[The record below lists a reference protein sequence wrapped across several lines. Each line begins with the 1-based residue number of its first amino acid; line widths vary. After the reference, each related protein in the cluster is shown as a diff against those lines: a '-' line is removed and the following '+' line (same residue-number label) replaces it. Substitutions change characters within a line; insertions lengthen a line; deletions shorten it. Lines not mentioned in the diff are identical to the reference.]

1 MNSIPREQVRFH
13 RLGDFIEQSVET
25 NLGLELDRVRGVSI
39 TKTLIQ
45 PRANMNNVDLKDY
58 KILRK
63 GEFVFNPNTARMGEK
78 IPIAL
83 NEDEDYLVSKI
94 YPVFRITDHSKLD
107 PEFLMMWFIR
117 PDFDRYARFHSWGSA
132 RETFSWEEICEVRIP
147 IPSIRRQKHLATI
160 YSALRTSER
169 RHARMVDDLQYI
181 CDSYISQVSL
191 SHASGRLG
199 DFIEQSAELNS
210 GLGLDK
216 VRGVSITKSLI
227 KTKANMANVD
237 LSGYKLVKRG
247 EFVFNPNTARMG
259 EKISIALNQES
270 DYLVS
275 KIYPVFRIS
284 EADKLLPEFLQLWF
298 VRSDFDRYARYH
310 SWGSAR
316 ETFSWEDMC
325 AVRIPIPPIRI
336 QEIIVAVH
344 AVLQSRK
351 ASLARV
357 KTLISSAPQVF
368 YAGILREI
376 ENP

>member
-1 MNSIPREQVRFH
+1 MNSIPEEQVRFH

-25 NLGLELDRVRGVSI
+25 NLGMELDRVRGVSI

-63 GEFVFNPNTARMGEK
+63 GEFVFNPNTARMGDK

-83 NEDEDYLVSKI
+83 NEDTEYLVSKI
-94 YPVFRITDHSKLD
+94 YPVFRIKDHSKLD

-132 RETFSWEEICEVRIP
+132 RETFSWEDICAVQIP
-147 IPSIRRQKHLATI
+147 IPSIERQRHLATI
-160 YSALRTSER
+160 YSTLRTSER
-169 RHARMVDDLQYI
+169 RYSRMVDDLQYI
-181 CDSYISQVSL
+181 CDSYISQVALNHTSI
-191 SHASGRLG
+191 GLG
-199 DFIEQSAELNS
+199 DFIEQSTEPNY
-210 GLGLDK
+210 GLSVDK

-227 KTKANMANVD
+227 KTKANMTNVD
-237 LSGYKLVKRG
+237 LSDYKLVRRG
-247 EFVFNPNTARMG
+247 DFVFIPTTSRSGN
-259 EKISIALNQES
+259 KIAIALNAAE
-270 DYLVS
+270 DCLVS
-275 KIYPVFRIS
+275 KIYPVFCVTKKDELI
-284 EADKLLPEFLQLWF
+284 PEFLQLWF
-298 VRSDFDRYARYH
+298 VRSDFDRYARFH

-325 AVRIPIPPIRI
+325 AVRVPIPPIRI
-336 QEIIVAVH
+336 QETIVAVH

-357 KTLISSAPQVF
+357 KNLISSAPQVF

-376 ENP
+376 ESA